1 MSDFNWGTPRIK
13 TSVHVEP
20 IVPLEVPCWLGSMF
34 IHMGIIV
41 CLGTLWMPRVANFR
55 GTVLEA
61 SFEMPPPDKPETK
74 VEVKKQEFD
83 LRPSELK
90 EIGSART
97 VGQEIDVSQAVV
109 VADKVELPT
118 LPKQVDFLTDVRVPL
133 ALDVTRAPNK
143 STTTKI
149 KGVAG
154 DGALGTLGA
163 LDNVTREILRTLE
176 YGPTLVVWLFD
187 KSGSMQVQRETAVAR
202 FDQIYKE
209 LGLSKSLDPK
219 KPTDR
224 PLLTSIVS
232 FGKEID
238 FLLPDPTDDL
248 ELMKQTISA
257 IPNDD
262 SGVEMTFTAVTLA
275 AQKYAPLR
283 YQAGNRQVMI
293 CVMTD
298 EVGEDEAR
306 LEECISLCKRNQI
319 PVYVTGVPAPF
330 GRTNIEI
337 KYVDPD
343 PNYDQ
348 SVQWIPVRQGPE
360 TFLPEMVQL
369 NFTGRPD
376 RDGDI
381 YRLSSGFGPY
391 CLTRLC
397 YETGGIYYSV
407 HASRERIGEYVSQRD
422 IPVFQARLNHF
433 FDPIVMKPYRPDY
446 LPTAEYVR
454 RVQSNRAKSALVQTA
469 QASMV
474 DPMANPVLVFRKQ
487 GEDESSMKAAL
498 DQAQRAAAIVEP
510 RINSLYQLIKQ
521 GEKDREKLTEPRW
534 RAGYDLALGR
544 ILAVKVRTEAYN
556 IMLAKAKGGMKY
568 EDPRTNVLR
577 LMPHDGV
584 EGNSALDKL
593 AKQSKALLEGVA
605 KEHRGTPWAM
615 WAEAELKDPIG
626 WKWKEEYDPPPPPPP
641 PAPTRPASTA
651 PPPPPAPPRRNPPPS
666 FPRATPKPV
675 RQNVKL

>member
-1 MSDFNWGTPRIK
+1 MSDCNWGAPRIK
-13 TSVHVEP
+13 PSVHVEP
-20 IVPLEVPCWLGSMF
+20 LVPLDVPCWLGSMF
-34 IHMGIIV
+34 LHMAIIV
-41 CLGTLWMPRVANFR
+41 ALGTLWMPRTINFR

-61 SFEMPPPDKPETK
+61 SFELPPPEAPPETK
-74 VEVKKQEFD
+74 VEVKKQDFD
-83 LRPSELK
+83 LRPSELPQ
-90 EIGSART
+90 IGSART
-97 VGQEIDVSQAVV
+97 VGQDVDISQAVA
-109 VADKVELPT
+109 VAEEVKLPS

-143 STTTKI
+143 AASTKI
-149 KGVAG
+149 KGIAG

-163 LDNVTREILRTLE
+163 LDNITREILRTLE

-187 KSGSMQVQRETAVAR
+187 KSGSMQIQREAARAR

-209 LGLSKSLDPK
+209 LGLSKAVDPK

-238 FLLPDPTDDL
+238 FLIDDPTDDL
-248 ELMKQTISA
+248 DLLKQTIA
-257 IPNDD
+257 GIPNDD
-262 SGVEMTFTAVTLA
+262 SGVEMTFTAVGMT

-283 YQAGNRQVMI
+283 YQVGNRQVMI
-293 CVMTD
+293 VVLTD

-306 LEECISLCKRNQI
+306 LEECVSVCKRNQI
-319 PVYVTGVPAPF
+319 PVYVAGVPAPF

-360 TFLPEMVQL
+360 TFMPEMVQL

-446 LPTAEYVR
+446 LPTGEYVR
-454 RVQSNRAKSALVQTA
+454 RVQSNKAKSALVQAA
-469 QASMV
+469 QASIV
-474 DPMANPVLVFRKQ
+474 DPMSNPELVFRKQ
-487 GEDESSMKAAL
+487 GEDEASMKQSL
-498 DQAQRAAAIVEP
+498 DVAQRAAAVLEP
-510 RINSLYQLIKQ
+510 RINNMYQLIKQ

-534 RAGYDLALGR
+534 RAGFDLALGR

-577 LMPHDGV
+577 LQPYDGV
-584 EGNSALDKL
+584 DGNSALDKM
-593 AKQSKALLEGVA
+593 AKQAKALLEGVA

-641 PAPTRPASTA
+641 PAPTRPASTV
-651 PPPPPAPPRRNPPPS
+651 PPPPPPPRRNTPPN